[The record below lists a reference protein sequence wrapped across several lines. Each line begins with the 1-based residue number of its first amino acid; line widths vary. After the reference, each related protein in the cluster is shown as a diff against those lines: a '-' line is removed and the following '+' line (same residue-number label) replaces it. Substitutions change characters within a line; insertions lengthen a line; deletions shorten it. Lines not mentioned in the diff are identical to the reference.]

1 MSVYAVVPAAGKGKR
16 LGTKIPK
23 TNLPVMGKPLF
34 IHTLRALKKAYP
46 FREIVLVVDI
56 FRIAQAR
63 NELVRHGLGSVWL
76 TSGGATRAESVR
88 NGLSI
93 LPAGKHLVT
102 VHDAARP
109 LVSREVVRRTVAAAK
124 KGPSTGSGRCAGA
137 ICAVPISS
145 TVKRIDLKK
154 GTLRGTEDRRELVLA
169 QTPQVFDRTLL
180 LARYE
185 ALGAKAF
192 EATDEAALFDGTKQR
207 VRVVEGDERN
217 LKVTTKNDLESLK
230 KSLRNSG

>member
-23 TNLPVMGKPLF
+23 AYLPVFGKPLF
-34 IHTLRALKKAYP
+34 IHTLRALKKAHS

-56 FRIAQAR
+56 SRIAQAR
-63 NELVRHGLGSVWL
+63 KELVRHRLSRVWL

-88 NGLSI
+88 NGLLA
-93 LPAGKHLVT
+93 LPEGRHLVA

-109 LVSREVVRRTVAAAK
+109 LVSREVVRRTLAAAK

-145 TVKRIDLKK
+145 TVKRLDIKK

-169 QTPQVFDRTLL
+169 QTPQVFDRSLL

-185 ALGAKAF
+185 TLGAKALQ
-192 EATDEAALFDGTKQR
+192 ATDEAALFDGTKHR
-207 VRVVEGDERN
+207 VRVVEGDEQN

-230 KSLRNSG
+230 KSLRAGG